1 MEKDHSYFM
10 KKAFEEAKYAFFKNE
25 VPVGCV
31 IVNNSDVISRSSNM
45 VELLNDSTAH
55 AELIAITS
63 AQNSLN
69 SKNLD
74 NCILY
79 TTLEPC
85 LMCYGAIYWSK
96 INTVVYGAS
105 DKKRGFSRHSIDLD
119 RKINLI
125 NGFMEKESKEPVSYT
140 HLTLPT
146 IYSV

>member
-10 KKAFEEAKYAFFKNE
+10 KKAFEEAEYAFFKDE

-31 IVNNSDVISRSSNM
+31 IVNNNDIISRSSNM

-85 LMCYGAIYWSK
+85 IMCYGAIYWSK
-96 INTVVYGAS
+96 INTVVYATS
-105 DKKRGFSRHSIDLD
+105 DKKRGFSRHSIETD
-119 RKINLI
+119 RKINI
-125 NGFMEKESKEPVSYT
+125 ISGYMEKESKELLDSFFKK
-140 HLTLPT
+140 
-146 IYSV
+146 IRG

>member
-10 KKAFEEAKYAFFKNE
+10 KKAFEEAEYAFFKNE

-31 IVNNSDVISRSSNM
+31 IVNNNDIISRSSNM

-85 LMCYGAIYWSK
+85 IMCCGAIYWSK
-96 INTVVYGAS
+96 IKTVVYATS
-105 DKKRGFSRHSIDLD
+105 DKKRGFSRHSIETD
-119 RKINLI
+119 RKINI
-125 NGFMEKESKEPVSYT
+125 ISGYMEKESKELLDSFFKK
-140 HLTLPT
+140 
-146 IYSV
+146 IRG

>member
-1 MEKDHSYFM
+1 M
-10 KKAFEEAKYAFFKNE
+10 KKAFDEAKYAFFKNE

-31 IVNNSDVISRSSNM
+31 IVNNNDIISRSSNM

-119 RKINLI
+119 RKINII
-125 NGFMEKESKEPVSYT
+125 NGFMEKESKE
-140 HLTLPT
+140 LLERFFKK
-146 IYSV
+146 IRG

>member
-1 MEKDHSYFM
+1 M

-31 IVNNSDVISRSSNM
+31 IVNNNDIISRSSNM

-125 NGFMEKESKEPVSYT
+125 NGFMEKESKELLDSFFKK
-140 HLTLPT
+140 
-146 IYSV
+146 IRG

>member
-1 MEKDHSYFM
+1 M

-31 IVNNSDVISRSSNM
+31 IVNNNDIISRSSNM

-63 AQNSLN
+63 AQNSLY

-119 RKINLI
+119 RKINII
-125 NGFMEKESKEPVSYT
+125 NGFMEKESKELLDSFFKK
-140 HLTLPT
+140 
-146 IYSV
+146 IRG

>member
-31 IVNNSDVISRSSNM
+31 IVNNNDVISRSSNM

-69 SKNLD
+69 TKNLD

-119 RKINLI
+119 RKINII
-125 NGFMEKESKEPVSYT
+125 NGFMEKESKELLDSFFKK
-140 HLTLPT
+140 
-146 IYSV
+146 IRG

>member
-1 MEKDHSYFM
+1 MEKDHNYFM

-31 IVNNSDVISRSSNM
+31 IVNNNDIISRSSNM

-105 DKKRGFSRHSIDLD
+105 DKKRGFSRHSIEF
-119 RKINLI
+119 RQENK
-125 NGFMEKESKEPVSYT
+125 Y
-140 HLTLPT
+140 
-146 IYSV
+146 Y

>member
-1 MEKDHSYFM
+1 MNKDHIHFM
-10 KKAFEEAKYAFFKNE
+10 KKAFEEANYAFFKNE

-31 IVNNSDVISRSSNM
+31 IVNENEIISRSSNM

-63 AQNSLN
+63 AQNFLN

-74 NCILY
+74 TCILY

-96 INTVVYGAS
+96 IKTMVYAAS
-105 DKKRGFSRHSIDLD
+105 DKKRGFSKHSLETD
-119 RKINLI
+119 RKVNII
-125 NGFMEKESKEPVSYT
+125 KGVMENESKELLDSFFKK
-140 HLTLPT
+140 
-146 IYSV
+146 IRD

>member
-1 MEKDHSYFM
+1 M

-31 IVNNSDVISRSSNM
+31 IVNNNDIISRSSNM

-119 RKINLI
+119 RKINII
-125 NGFMEKESKEPVSYT
+125 NGFMEKESKELLDSFFKK
-140 HLTLPT
+140 
-146 IYSV
+146 IRG

>member
-10 KKAFEEAKYAFFKNE
+10 KKAFEEAEYAFFKNE

-31 IVNNSDVISRSSNM
+31 IVNNNDIISRSSNM

-85 LMCYGAIYWSK
+85 IMCYGAIYWSK
-96 INTVVYGAS
+96 INTVVYATL
-105 DKKRGFSRHSIDLD
+105 DKKRGFSRHSIETD
-119 RKINLI
+119 RKINI
-125 NGFMEKESKEPVSYT
+125 MSGYMEKESKELLDSFFKK
-140 HLTLPT
+140 
-146 IYSV
+146 IRG

>member
-10 KKAFEEAKYAFFKNE
+10 KKAFEEAKYAFYKNE

-31 IVNNSDVISRSSNM
+31 IVNNNDIISRSSNM

-105 DKKRGFSRHSIDLD
+105 DKKRGFSRHSINLD
-119 RKINLI
+119 RKINII
-125 NGFMEKESKEPVSYT
+125 NGFMEKESKELLDSFFKK
-140 HLTLPT
+140 
-146 IYSV
+146 IRG

>member
-1 MEKDHSYFM
+1 MEKDHNYFM
-10 KKAFEEAKYAFFKNE
+10 KKAFEEAKYAFYKNE

-31 IVNNSDVISRSSNM
+31 IVNNNDIISRSSNM

-85 LMCYGAIYWSK
+85 LMCYGAIYWPK
-96 INTVVYGAS
+96 INTIVYAAS
-105 DKKRGFSRHSIDLD
+105 DKKRGFSRYSVEMD
-119 RKINLI
+119 RKINII
-125 NGFMEKESKEPVSYT
+125 NGFMEKESKELLDSFFKK
-140 HLTLPT
+140 
-146 IYSV
+146 IRG

>member
-10 KKAFEEAKYAFFKNE
+10 KKAFEEAEYALFKNE

-31 IVNNSDVISRSSNM
+31 IVNNNDIISRSSNM

-96 INTVVYGAS
+96 INTVVYATS
-105 DKKRGFSRHSIDLD
+105 DKKRGFSRHSIETD
-119 RKINLI
+119 RKINI
-125 NGFMEKESKEPVSYT
+125 ISGYMEKESKELLDSFFKK
-140 HLTLPT
+140 
-146 IYSV
+146 IRG

>member
-10 KKAFEEAKYAFFKNE
+10 KKAFKEAEYAFFKNE

-31 IVNNSDVISRSSNM
+31 IVNNNDIISRSSNM

-85 LMCYGAIYWSK
+85 IMCFGAIYWSK
-96 INTVVYGAS
+96 INTVVYATS
-105 DKKRGFSRHSIDLD
+105 DKKRGFSRHSIETD
-119 RKINLI
+119 RKINI
-125 NGFMEKESKEPVSYT
+125 ISGYMEKESKELLDSFFKK
-140 HLTLPT
+140 
-146 IYSV
+146 IRG

>member
-31 IVNNSDVISRSSNM
+31 IVNNNDVISRSSNM

-119 RKINLI
+119 RKINII
-125 NGFMEKESKEPVSYT
+125 NGFMEKESKE
-140 HLTLPT
+140 LLDRFFKK
-146 IYSV
+146 IRG

>member
-10 KKAFEEAKYAFFKNE
+10 KKAFEEAEYAFFKNE

-31 IVNNSDVISRSSNM
+31 IVNNNDIISRSSNM

-85 LMCYGAIYWSK
+85 IMCYGAIYWSK
-96 INTVVYGAS
+96 INTVVYATS
-105 DKKRGFSRHSIDLD
+105 DKKRGFSRHSIETD
-119 RKINLI
+119 REINI
-125 NGFMEKESKEPVSYT
+125 ISGYMEKESKELLDSFFKK
-140 HLTLPT
+140 
-146 IYSV
+146 IRG

>member
-1 MEKDHSYFM
+1 M

-31 IVNNSDVISRSSNM
+31 IVNNNDIISRSSNM

-96 INTVVYGAS
+96 INTVVYAAS

-119 RKINLI
+119 RKINII
-125 NGFMEKESKEPVSYT
+125 NGFMEKESKELLDSFFKK
-140 HLTLPT
+140 
-146 IYSV
+146 IRG

>member
-1 MEKDHSYFM
+1 M

-31 IVNNSDVISRSSNM
+31 IVNNNDVISRSSNM

-119 RKINLI
+119 RKINII
-125 NGFMEKESKEPVSYT
+125 NGFMEKESKQLLDSFFKK
-140 HLTLPT
+140 
-146 IYSV
+146 IRG

>member
-1 MEKDHSYFM
+1 MDKDHIHFM
-10 KKAFEEAKYAFFKNE
+10 KKAFDEANFAFFKNE

-31 IVNNSDVISRSSNM
+31 IVNDNEIISRSSNM

-96 INTVVYGAS
+96 IKTIVYAAS
-105 DKKRGFSRHSIDLD
+105 DKKRGFSMHSLKTD
-119 RKINLI
+119 RKINI
-125 NGFMEKESKEPVSYT
+125 IKGVMEKESKELLDSFFKK
-140 HLTLPT
+140 
-146 IYSV
+146 IRR

>member
-25 VPVGCV
+25 VPVGCI
-31 IVNNSDVISRSSNM
+31 IVNNNDIVSRSSNM

-119 RKINLI
+119 RKINII
-125 NGFMEKESKEPVSYT
+125 NGFMEKESKELLDSFFKK
-140 HLTLPT
+140 
-146 IYSV
+146 IRG

>member
-31 IVNNSDVISRSSNM
+31 IVNNNDIISRSSNM

-105 DKKRGFSRHSIDLD
+105 DKKRGFSRHSINLD
-119 RKINLI
+119 RKINII
-125 NGFMEKESKEPVSYT
+125 NGFMEKESKELLDSFLRKLEVS
-140 HLTLPT
+140 
-146 IYSV
+146 IS

>member
-1 MEKDHSYFM
+1 MEKDHNYFM
-10 KKAFEEAKYAFFKNE
+10 KKAFQEAKYAFFKNE

-31 IVNNSDVISRSSNM
+31 IVNNNDVISRSSNM

-119 RKINLI
+119 RKINII
-125 NGFMEKESKEPVSYT
+125 NGFMEKESKELLDSFFKK
-140 HLTLPT
+140 
-146 IYSV
+146 IRG